1 MGYERHSKQFIIG
14 FYLKLNIPG
23 GKQLHGQRR
32 QTNKTGESF

>member
-1 MGYERHSKQFIIG
+1 MKGTVNNLFIG